1 MPPTAVAFGFTLWQF
16 EYRPRAPK
24 KDEPQKRVKGAATRP
39 PRRAAPRAGACGF
52 RLGQFEYGP
61 RAQKKH
67 DPQKTLNGTIT
78 RSPRFRF
85 CTEEPTSST
94 TPMNSCPK
102 VIPTR
107 VSGIIPW

>member
-1 MPPTAVAFGFTLWQF
+1 MAPTAVALGFTLWQL
-16 EYRPRAPK
+16 EYR
-24 KDEPQKRVKGAATRP
+24 
-39 PRRAAPRAGACGF
+39 
-52 RLGQFEYGP
+52 P

-67 DPQKTLNGTIT
+67 DPQKMLNGTMT

-94 TPMNSCPK
+94 TPMNSCPN
-102 VIPTR
+102 VVPTR